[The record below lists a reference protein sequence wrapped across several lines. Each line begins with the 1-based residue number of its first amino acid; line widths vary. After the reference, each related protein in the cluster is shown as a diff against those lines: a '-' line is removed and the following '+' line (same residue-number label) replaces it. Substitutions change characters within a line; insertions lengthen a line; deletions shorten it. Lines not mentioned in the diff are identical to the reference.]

1 MSGHDPD
8 APVRTAVNLQT
19 WRHLTFLH
27 WAYDAPTV
35 QALVPPPLRVQ
46 TWEGRTW
53 VGVIPFLMAD
63 VRLPGLPPPP
73 GWDAFAELNVRCY
86 VQGPDGRDGIWFLGM
101 VVPRATFAL
110 SLRSIGLPYEVA
122 NGAVVSR
129 DEDNADEN
137 GRGENSGARWDYR
150 FGPPRG
156 VLGLRTPLD
165 SAWFTA
171 SVQPGAPLTAHERTP
186 LVESLAGRWTAY
198 HRRAR
203 ALWRTPV
210 EHEPWPLRH
219 GIVTGEL
226 TAPLRWVGLPAP
238 AGDPMVQTSEV
249 VHARLGTFRLP

>member
-1 MSGHDPD
+1 MSGRDPD
-8 APVRTAVNLQT
+8 APVHTAVNLQT

-27 WAYDAPTV
+27 WAYAVETV

-63 VRLPGLPPPP
+63 VRLPGLPAPP

-86 VQGPDGRDGIWFLGM
+86 VQAPDRRDGIWFLGM
-101 VVPRATFAL
+101 VVPRASFAL

-122 NGAVVSR
+122 DGVVAVSSH
-129 DEDNADEN
+129 EADQT
-137 GRGENSGARWDYR
+137 SWDYR

-156 VLGLRTPLD
+156 TFGLRTPQD
-165 SAWFTA
+165 SPWFTA
-171 SVQPGAPLTAHERTP
+171 SVEPGAPLTAEERTP

-203 ALWRTPV
+203 LWRTPV
-210 EHEPWPLRH
+210 VHEPWPLHH
-219 GIVTGEL
+219 GRVSGEL
-226 TAPLRWVGLPAP
+226 TAPLRWVGLPEPTGA
-238 AGDPMVQTSEV
+238 PMVQTSEV
-249 VHARLGTFRLP
+249 VHARLGTFRPA

>member
-8 APVRTAVNLQT
+8 APVRAAVNLQT

-27 WAYDAPTV
+27 WAYDVETV
-35 QALVPPPLRVQ
+35 QSLVPPPLRVQ
-46 TWEGRTW
+46 TWEGQTW

-63 VRLPGLPPPP
+63 VRLPRLPAPP

-86 VQGPDGRDGIWFLGM
+86 VQAPDGRDGIWFLGM
-101 VVPRATFAL
+101 VVPRASFAL

-122 NGAVVSR
+122 DGVV
-129 DEDNADEN
+129 A
-137 GRGENSGARWDYR
+137 RGEDATDDARWDYR
-150 FGPPRG
+150 FGAPRG
-156 VLGLRTPLD
+156 VLGLRTPQD

-171 SVQPGAPLTAHERTP
+171 SVQTGAPLTAHERTP

-219 GIVTGEL
+219 GTVTGEL
-226 TAPLRWVGLPAP
+226 TTPLRWVGLPAP
-238 AGDPMVQTSEV
+238 AGDPMVQTAEV
-249 VHARLGTFRLP
+249 VHARLGTFRPA